1 MPRMYDLSKDLKN
14 GKAAHLWFFLNYF
27 ETVIGGSGCKFEN
40 VHSWNSL
47 NSCWNKWYMNDKS
60 QSNIENLLSNM
71 KYIVDKCR
79 KFGMKKILKSGLVY
93 TTRVSLE
100 VLDKI

>member
-40 VHSWNSL
+40 VHS
-47 NSCWNKWYMNDKS
+47 
-60 QSNIENLLSNM
+60 
-71 KYIVDKCR
+71 
-79 KFGMKKILKSGLVY
+79 
-93 TTRVSLE
+93 
-100 VLDKI
+100 

>member
-1 MPRMYDLSKDLKN
+1 
-14 GKAAHLWFFLNYF
+14 
-27 ETVIGGSGCKFEN
+27 
-40 VHSWNSL
+40 
-47 NSCWNKWYMNDKS
+47 
-60 QSNIENLLSNM
+60 M
-71 KYIVDKCR
+71 KYIVNKCR